1 MADQQSKVALVEDD
15 VSTRKRFEYMIEHEP
30 SLQLAGSFGNATDA
44 MQWLDLNEPDV
55 LLTDL
60 GLPDRSGIDII
71 SFCAQ
76 RWPNCDIMVISVF
89 GDEAHVI
96 GSIQAGATGYV
107 LKDATSEELA
117 DHIRELR
124 DGGSPISP
132 MIARQL
138 LNRYRQG
145 QGKAAP
151 VSAVAAGPASEAPR
165 LPTPED
171 QHLLTQREEQILNY
185 IAKGFSFNEIADFLG
200 LSVHTVMT
208 HVKRIYKKLAVH
220 SRGEAVY
227 EARQMGLLRF

>member
-1 MADQQSKVALVEDD
+1 MAEQQQSKVALVEDD
-15 VSTRKRFEYMIEHEP
+15 ASTRSRFEYMIEHEP

-44 MQWLDLNEPDV
+44 MQWLDEHEPDV

-60 GLPDRSGIDII
+60 GLPDRSGIEII
-71 SFCAQ
+71 AFCAR
-76 RWPNCDIMVISVF
+76 RWPECDIMVISVF

-138 LNRYRQG
+138 LNRYRTAQIPG
-145 QGKAAP
+145 TRAVDP
-151 VSAVAAGPASEAPR
+151 NSADAPR
-165 LPTPED
+165 TPTPEEL
-171 QHLLTQREEQILNY
+171 HLLTQREEQILKY
-185 IAKGFSFNEIADFLG
+185 IAKGFSFNEIAEFLS

>member
-1 MADQQSKVALVEDD
+1 MAEQQSTVALVEDD
-15 VSTRKRFEYMIEHEP
+15 ASTRARFEFMIEQEP
-30 SLQLAGSFGNATDA
+30 SLTLIGSFANGNDA
-44 MQWLDLNEPDV
+44 VHWLEANEPDV

-60 GLPDRSGIDII
+60 GLPDRSGIEVI
-71 SFCAQ
+71 SYCAQ
-76 RWPNCDIMVISVF
+76 RWPQCDIMVISVF

-96 GSIQAGATGYV
+96 GSIEAGATGYV
-107 LKDATSEELA
+107 LKDATGEELA

-124 DGGSPISP
+124 EGGSPISP

-138 LNRYRQG
+138 LNRYRSAPVRAG
-145 QGKAAP
+145 AAEPAAP
-151 VSAVAAGPASEAPR
+151 EHAPQ
-165 LPTPED
+165 PSPSD
-171 QHLLTQREEQILNY
+171 QHLLSQREVQILNY
-185 IAKGFSFNEIADFLG
+185 IAKGFSFNEIAQFLG